1 MATFNCT
8 KYTYSAYGLC
18 PSKQLKQ
25 RLIYILW
32 VLHYTK
38 AMTSERVE
46 AMFDMIKVGR
56 NIARLRGQA
65 GITQMGLA
73 DKLGISYQAVSN
85 WERGNSMPDI
95 AKLPELAEIFG
106 VSIEEILDEGKAT
119 TLISSLLENKSGEYL
134 QQHEVSAEDISGIA
148 PLLKMEQVDEV
159 FEQVK
164 DKVSLS
170 GLVPLAPFLS
180 EEVLDG
186 CARKAMEGGSLSDLV
201 PLAPY
206 LSEEVLDGCARKAVE
221 GGSLSDLVP
230 LAPYL
235 SEEVL
240 DECAL
245 QAMHEGR
252 LSDLVPLAPFLS
264 DEVLNKCAR
273 KVISSGKLGDLTPL
287 LPYLE
292 SDTVDKIALQMMAE

>member
-1 MATFNCT
+1 M
-8 KYTYSAYGLC
+8 
-18 PSKQLKQ
+18 
-25 RLIYILW
+25 IYILW

-38 AMTSERVE
+38 VMTSERVE

-119 TLISSLLENKSGEYL
+119 RIISSLLENKTGEYL

-148 PLLKMEQVDEV
+148 PLLHMEQVGEV

-170 GLVPLAPFLS
+170 ELVPLAPFLS
-180 EEVLDG
+180 EEVLDE
-186 CARKAMEGGSLSDLV
+186 CARKAM
-201 PLAPY
+201 
-206 LSEEVLDGCARKAVE
+206 E

-264 DEVLNKCAR
+264 EEALNKCAR

-292 SDTVDKIALQMMAE
+292 SDTVDKIALRMMAE